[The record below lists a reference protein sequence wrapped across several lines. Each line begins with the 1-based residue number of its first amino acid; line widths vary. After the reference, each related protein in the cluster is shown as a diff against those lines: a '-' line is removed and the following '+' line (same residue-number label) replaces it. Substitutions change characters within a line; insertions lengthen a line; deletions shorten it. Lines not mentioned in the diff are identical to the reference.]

1 MQYFFQYF
9 VILKRLVSE
18 IMKLLS
24 LEIEKKII
32 ATSQII
38 QHQKLLKLFTSQN
51 NNDKSKQK
59 INIKKVKIILL
70 QLLRLLHYFFH
81 KSIA

>member
-1 MQYFFQYF
+1 
-9 VILKRLVSE
+9 
-18 IMKLLS
+18 MKLLS

-38 QHQKLLKLFTSQN
+38 QHQTSLNYLPLK
-51 NNDKSKQK
+51 
-59 INIKKVKIILL
+59 IKKLNKNKNKTLKKEKIILL

-81 KSIA
+81 KSNA